1 MEGKKRDADRDNAM
15 KNLWSRLKRERGEIE
30 RELGRI
36 ERVLGEIGRHRKKIG
51 EIERGKIKKQKREHI
66 EEIGSWLR
74 EKGGRRDDAVKNV
87 RRTSTMIFYLT
98 YLLLASAE
106 LTMLYD
112 VERGIIL
119 HSVILIG
126 LAIGSTVLYKR
137 RAGLPREASVRYVNV
152 SNLLRALMLLPLI
165 RIFGFTVPLMFFR
178 RIYWFLIISIPLLIA
193 VVVLSRNLK
202 LGMKEVGLVSGRWG
216 IQILVIL
223 CGIILGFT
231 EYQILRPKP
240 LIDSLSPGEVL
251 VPGIVLIIFTG
262 FTEELIFRGIIQT
275 ISVRVF
281 GVVNGIVYTSVI
293 FTTMHIGFN
302 SVPHMIFVL
311 LTAVF
316 YGYIFQRTGTLTG
329 VILSHGLSNVVLF
342 LIAPF
347 VV

>member
-15 KNLWSRLKRERGEIE
+15 KNLWSRLKRERRDIE

-51 EIERGKIKKQKREHI
+51 EIERGKIEKQKREHI

-112 VERGIIL
+112 VEKGIVL

-126 LAIGSTVLYKR
+126 LAIGSTVLYKQQVD
-137 RAGLPREASVRYVNV
+137 LPREASVRYVNA